1 MAFVLLENLR
11 CRAPGEEGVR
21 ENLEVFF
28 ESYGFMFFL
37 ST

>member
-11 CRAPGEEGVR
+11 CRAPGEEEVR
-21 ENLEVFF
+21 ENLKVFF